1 MRSFYKGRSLS
12 ELCDL
17 LGMSRQAY
25 YARTRDLETDRFERV
40 LLRSLVEEIRGD
52 QPRVGGRK
60 LFFLLQGPF
69 LMHGLKIGRDK
80 FFEFLGQEE
89 LLILTSHK
97 RVYTTQSHHWLH
109 KYPYLCRNWAP
120 SVAEQLWVSDI
131 TYLRAASRFVYLIL
145 IVDAYSRCIM
155 GWQLSPT
162 LEAAFCV
169 EALKQALAA
178 RQYPERNLMHH
189 SDRGVQYCS
198 EAYTTLLKQND
209 IQISMTQDGSP
220 YDNAQAERIN
230 GILKSEFLLD
240 QSFEDLRTAREKVA
254 KCIHVYNEK
263 RPHASCDYLTPLQAH
278 QHRGELQKRW

>member
-131 TYLRAASRFVYLIL
+131 PYLRAASRFVYLIL